1 MSNIISS
8 TDWLNFI
15 WTLHNK
21 VRNGKG
27 IKLTGL
33 GALNEIN
40 NFLLILFLSR
50 KLKDYDLDDTC
61 SLKYMYETFCSPEAE
76 QKEKKLKDP
85 NYHNYKKL
93 HEHYC
98 DPTNEDCVLLKLINN
113 DIIKKYLKNDVTVIC
128 SLCDNN
134 ETGRTILDIF
144 KYMYEHFQNIAKNNG
159 LEDINEL
166 SIDDFGFDAFGNAY
180 EKFKQQSCEDSGKTT
195 GQHFTPVIAKEYI
208 INELKIKD
216 TEIFYEPCAG
226 SGGFIHTSMKYIKNN
241 NSDYNLFVKNLF
253 ANECNGEIYKPL
265 SINMLI
271 HDIPIDNI
279 NKQDSLD
286 MNWCLKY
293 QNKFDVIATNP
304 PFGQGDKTEKNEYW
318 GPLVSGKN
326 VIKDAMAQFIMHMY
340 QSLKDG
346 GRCGTVSDR
355 GIISNGTDSKTA
367 WQTKLRKFLLENTN
381 LYKIVL
387 LPSDTFSYTKF
398 ATCILFF
405 TKGSK
410 TEKVEFRDLSFNE
423 VNIDGQK
430 TKVIKEDK
438 LLGVVDI
445 KTIKEKDYSLKPDDY
460 FKEEV
465 VIKEEDQDKWVKLGD
480 IIEYVKYISKKI
492 DHEDK
497 KGKYP
502 FYNSSI
508 INHLYCNE
516 YTNNEKCLIINKVN
530 GTGKSKI
537 YYNDGPFSATSA
549 VIIFKC
555 KTLYNIK
562 YIYYY
567 LNLNISIL
575 ESKYSGSDKKSL
587 NNSNF
592 EKILIPNLSIDHQEE
607 IVKFLDEQFENYNI
621 NNLKK
626 DVPIFKLLIAK
637 QYEMAAE
644 LLYMVYH
651 QMEADQEVKNIEK
664 VMKAVFGFNMY
675 NLKDCETKKLG
686 EICDIKS
693 GKRLPKG
700 HNFVDNITEHPY
712 IKVGDIDMI
721 SNKKYKLHY
730 ITNDTYEIIKK
741 YVVSYDDLIMSSVG
755 SVGKILLIPKELDGA
770 NLTEN
775 CVKII
780 PKININKQYL
790 YLYLKSINDYIVKLG
805 NEGNC
810 QPKLGLFQIEK
821 FEIPI
826 PSLEKQQEIINK
838 IEKFEKYKLEYIEHA
853 SMIKQELN
861 NYIQNINDNEINE
874 NINYNNIIYSNESEA
889 DLEIEIEESEIEDSE

>member
-1 MSNIISS
+1 MTNIISS
-8 TDWLNFI
+8 TEWLNFI

-27 IKLTGL
+27 VKLTGL

-61 SLKYMYETFCSPEAE
+61 SLKYMYDKFCSPEAE

-85 NYHNYKKL
+85 NYNNYKKL

-98 DPTNEDCVLLKLINN
+98 DPTNDDCVLLQLINN

-241 NSDYNLFVKNLF
+241 NGDYIKFVKNLF

-271 HDIPIDNI
+271 HDIPIDKI

-355 GIISNGTDSKTA
+355 GIISNGTDGKNS
-367 WQTKLRKFLLENTN
+367 WENKLRKFLLENTN

-387 LPSDTFSYTKF
+387 LPPGTFSYTKF
-398 ATCILFF
+398 ATCMLFF

-423 VNIDGQK
+423 INIDGQK
-430 TKVIKEDK
+430 TKVINEDK
-438 LLGVVDI
+438 LLGVIDI
-445 KTIKEKDYSLKPDDY
+445 KTIKEKNYSLKPDDY

-465 VIKEEDQDKWVKLGD
+465 VIKEEDKDKWVKLGD
-480 IIEYVKYISKKI
+480 IVKFNIGGTPSRKEAKYYEGNNLWISVSELNNTIINDTKEKI
-492 DHEDK
+492 TDLGIKESSVKLIK
-497 KGKYP
+497 KG
-502 FYNSSI
+502 SI
-508 INHLYCNE
+508 LMSFKLSIGKMGIAGKDMYCNE
-516 YTNNEKCLIINKVN
+516 AIMFFKHDNDITNKYLYYYLSLNNLSKYASGQIGIGSLNK
-530 GTGKSKI
+530 
-537 YYNDGPFSATSA
+537 TS
-549 VIIFKC
+549 
-555 KTLYNIK
+555 LYNIT
-562 YIYYY
+562 
-567 LNLNISIL
+567 L
-575 ESKYSGSDKKSL
+575 
-587 NNSNF
+587 
-592 EKILIPNLSIDHQEE
+592 PNLSIDHQED

-644 LLYMVYH
+644 LLHVVYR
-651 QMEADQEVKNIEK
+651 QMAAELEVKNIEK
-664 VMKAVFGFNMY
+664 DMKAIFNL
-675 NLKDCETKKLG
+675 NINKLEDCETKKLG
-686 EICDIKS
+686 DICEIKNYKPIKIEKSNNTGKYPFYNCSILGHLWSDEYQYEDDVLLINKVNGS
-693 GKRLPKG
+693 GKCRIY
-700 HNFVDNITEHPY
+700 HNNGKFSIAANMLIFKT
-712 IKVGDIDMI
+712 
-721 SNKKYKLHY
+721 SNNKFFEKLLNY
-730 ITNDTYEIIKK
+730 NT
-741 YVVSYDDLIMSSVG
+741 
-755 SVGKILLIPKELDGA
+755 
-770 NLTEN
+770 
-775 CVKII
+775 KII
-780 PKININKQYL
+780 SKKFKGGDKKALNLEDFKNI
-790 YLYLKSINDYIVKLG
+790 I
-805 NEGNC
+805 
-810 QPKLGLFQIEK
+810 F
-821 FEIPI
+821 PI
-826 PSLEKQQEIINK
+826 PSLEKQKEIVNK
-838 IEKFEKYKLEYIEHA
+838 IEKFENYKLQYIDHA
-853 SMIKQELN
+853 NMIKEELD
-861 NYIQNINDNEINE
+861 NYIKYINDNEIDE
-874 NINYNNIIYSNESEA
+874 NINYNNIINDNESEV
-889 DLEIEIEESEIEDSE
+889 DLEIEIEDSISESSE

>member
-1 MSNIISS
+1 MTNIISS
-8 TDWLNFI
+8 SDWLNFI

-50 KLKDYDLDDTC
+50 KLKDYDLDQTC
-61 SLKYMYETFCSPEAE
+61 SLKYMYDTFCSPEAE
-76 QKEKKLKDP
+76 QKEKKLKNP

-98 DPTNEDCVLLKLINN
+98 DPTNEDCVLIKLINN

-216 TEIFYEPCAG
+216 NEIFYEPCAG

-241 NSDYNLFVKNLF
+241 NSDYTLFVKNLF

-286 MNWCLKY
+286 INWCLKY

-304 PFGQGDKTEKNEYW
+304 PFGQGDKTENNEYW

-340 QSLKDG
+340 QSLKNG

-355 GIISNGTDSKTA
+355 GIISNGNDSKTT

-387 LPSDTFSYTKF
+387 LPPDTFSYTKF

-405 TKGSK
+405 TKGTK

-445 KTIKEKDYSLKPDDY
+445 KTIKEKNYSLKPDDY

-465 VIKEEDQDKWVKLGD
+465 LIKEEDQDKWIKLGD
-480 IIEYVKYISKKI
+480 VCKVLNKSKHKAGDAITDGIYNFYIS
-492 DHEDK
+492 
-497 KGKYP
+497 
-502 FYNSSI
+502 
-508 INHLYCNE
+508 
-516 YTNNEKCLIINKVN
+516 
-530 GTGKSKI
+530 
-537 YYNDGPFSATSA
+537 
-549 VIIFKC
+549 
-555 KTLYNIK
+555 
-562 YIYYY
+562 
-567 LNLNISIL
+567 
-575 ESKYSGSDKKSL
+575 
-587 NNSNF
+587 
-592 EKILIPNLSIDHQEE
+592 
-607 IVKFLDEQFENYNI
+607 
-621 NNLKK
+621 
-626 DVPIFKLLIAK
+626 
-637 QYEMAAE
+637 
-644 LLYMVYH
+644 
-651 QMEADQEVKNIEK
+651 
-664 VMKAVFGFNMY
+664 
-675 NLKDCETKKLG
+675 
-686 EICDIKS
+686 
-693 GKRLPKG
+693 
-700 HNFVDNITEHPY
+700 
-712 IKVGDIDMI
+712 
-721 SNKKYKLHY
+721 
-730 ITNDTYEIIKK
+730 TY
-741 YVVSYDDLIMSSVG
+741 
-755 SVGKILLIPKELDGA
+755 
-770 NLTEN
+770 
-775 CVKII
+775 
-780 PKININKQYL
+780 
-790 YLYLKSINDYIVKLG
+790 
-805 NEGNC
+805 
-810 QPKLGLFQIEK
+810 
-821 FEIPI
+821 
-826 PSLEKQQEIINK
+826 
-838 IEKFEKYKLEYIEHA
+838 
-853 SMIKQELN
+853 
-861 NYIQNINDNEINE
+861 
-874 NINYNNIIYSNESEA
+874 
-889 DLEIEIEESEIEDSE
+889 

>member
-50 KLKDYDLDDTC
+50 KLKDYDLDDMC
-61 SLKYMYETFCSPEAE
+61 SLKYMYDTFCSPEAE

-113 DIIKKYLKNDVTVIC
+113 DIIKKYLKNDVNVIC

-241 NSDYNLFVKNLF
+241 NSNYTLFVKNLF

-286 MNWCLKY
+286 INWCLKY

-387 LPSDTFSYTKF
+387 LPPDTFSYTKF

-438 LLGVVDI
+438 LLGVIDI
-445 KTIKEKDYSLKPDDY
+445 KTIKEKNYSLKPDDY

-465 VIKEEDQDKWVKLGD
+465 VIKEEDKDKWIKLGD
-480 IIEYVKYISKKI
+480 VCKILKGKSLTIANMIQGEYKVIGGGYIPMKETHNEYNVNENEILISNDGAYAGYLNKFNEKMFITSHCNKIIANNINKDFLWYYLKFNQKYI
-492 DHEDK
+492 
-497 KGKYP
+497 
-502 FYNSSI
+502 
-508 INHLYCNE
+508 L
-516 YTNNEKCLIINKVN
+516 TNCQQ
-530 GTGKSKI
+530 GQAQ
-537 YYNDGPFSATSA
+537 P
-549 VIIFKC
+549 
-555 KTLYNIK
+555 
-562 YIYYY
+562 
-567 LNLNISIL
+567 
-575 ESKYSGSDKKSL
+575 SL
-587 NNSNF
+587 NKDKLLN
-592 EKILIPNLSIDHQEE
+592 ELMIPNLSIDHQEE

-644 LLYMVYH
+644 LLYMVYS
-651 QMEADQEVKNIEK
+651 QMAADQEVKNIDK
-664 VMKAVFGFNMY
+664 GMKAVFDFNMY
-675 NLKDCETKKLG
+675 KLEDCETKKLG
-686 EICDIKS
+686 DIIKFNFGTRITKS
-693 GKRLPKG
+693 KDEVNKDSIDAYPVYGG
-700 HNFVDNITEHPY
+700 
-712 IKVGDIDMI
+712 GDITFYTNKHNRDDETIII
-721 SNKKYKLHY
+721 SRFGVSPKCVRVIKDKFFLNDSGMSIQNK
-730 ITNDTYEIIKK
+730 N
-741 YVVSYDDLIMSSVG
+741 
-755 SVGKILLIPKELDGA
+755 
-770 NLTEN
+770 NN
-775 CVKII
+775 F
-780 PKININKQYL
+780 NIN
-790 YLYLKSINDYIVKLG
+790 YLKYYLLFNQNNIYKNYTAGQAQLNTETNKLL
-805 NEGNC
+805 NN
-810 QPKLGLFQIEK
+810 FM
-821 FEIPI
+821 IPM

-838 IEKFEKYKLEYIEHA
+838 IEKIEKYKLEHIEYA
-853 SMIKQELN
+853 NMIKQELD

-874 NINYNNIIYSNESEA
+874 NINNIINDIDNESEA
-889 DLEIEIEESEIEDSE
+889 DLEIEIEDSE

>member
-1 MSNIISS
+1 MSNIILS

-50 KLKDYDLDDTC
+50 KLKDYDLDNTC
-61 SLKYMYETFCSPEAE
+61 SLKYMYNTFCSPEAE

-113 DIIKKYLKNDVTVIC
+113 DIIKKYLKNDVNVIC

-241 NSDYNLFVKNLF
+241 NSDYTLFVKNLF

-286 MNWCLKY
+286 INWCLKY

-405 TKGSK
+405 TKGCK

-445 KTIKEKDYSLKPDDY
+445 KTIKEKNYSLKPDDY

-465 VIKEEDQDKWVKLGD
+465 VIKEEDKDKWVKLGD
-480 IIEYVKYISKKI
+480 VIEYVKYTSKKI

-592 EKILIPNLSIDHQEE
+592 EKILIPNLLIDHQEE

-644 LLYMVYH
+644 LLYMVYS
-651 QMEADQEVKNIEK
+651 QMAAELLSMVYRQIAAIKEVENIKK
-664 VMKAVFGFNMY
+664 VMKAVFNFNMY

-686 EICDIKS
+686 DVIEIKNYKPIKIENFS
-693 GKRLPKG
+693 NTGKYPFYNCSNVDHLWSDEYQYEDDVLLMNKTNGTGKCRIY
-700 HNFVDNITEHPY
+700 HNNGKFSISEGVIVFKTFNNKFFEKLLNYNSSLISEKFKD
-712 IKVGDIDMI
+712 GD
-721 SNKKYKLHY
+721 KK
-730 ITNDTYEIIKK
+730 
-741 YVVSYDDLIMSSVG
+741 
-755 SVGKILLIPKELDGA
+755 
-770 NLTEN
+770 
-775 CVKII
+775 
-780 PKININKQYL
+780 NINLQDFKNIIF
-790 YLYLKSINDYIVKLG
+790 S
-805 NEGNC
+805 
-810 QPKLGLFQIEK
+810 
-821 FEIPI
+821 I

-838 IEKFEKYKLEYIEHA
+838 IEKFENYKLEYFEHA
-853 SMIKQELN
+853 SMIKQELD

-874 NINYNNIIYSNESEA
+874 NINNIINDIDNESEA
-889 DLEIEIEESEIEDSE
+889 DLEIEIEDSE